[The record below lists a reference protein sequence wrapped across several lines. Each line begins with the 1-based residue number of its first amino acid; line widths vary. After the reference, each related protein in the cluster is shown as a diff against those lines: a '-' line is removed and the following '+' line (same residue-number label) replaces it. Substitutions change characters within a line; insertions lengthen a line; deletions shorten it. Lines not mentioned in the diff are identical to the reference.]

1 MPRQIVPPVEAT
13 GISAQ
18 KPFHPNDQIG
28 LGRFN
33 HQMKMIWHQ
42 DIGVNLPAG
51 LDAHFGESRSKAL
64 TVRIVEKDRLA
75 PVTATQEVVDR
86 TGVLDSQLSG
96 HHASVVR
103 IALVVNIKNRPLCPT
118 EF

>member
-1 MPRQIVPPVEAT
+1 M
-13 GISAQ
+13 
-18 KPFHPNDQIG
+18 
-28 LGRFN
+28 
-33 HQMKMIWHQ
+33 
-42 DIGVNLPAG
+42 NLLAG

-103 IALVVNIKNRPLCPT
+103 IALVVNIKNRPLCPMNSEGSGHARYSGRKT
-118 EF
+118 TAASDPSAGIRCSRKRGVQS